1 MTKENKNP
9 PNCDDIVKNIYQNDP
24 LNNSLPSDLY
34 TKPKQGSNETYA
46 CNLTPRISLE
56 DCHSSL
62 EHDVENTKEKNVF
75 KSKK

>member
-9 PNCDDIVKNIYQNDP
+9 PNCDDIVKKKYLNDP

-34 TKPKQGSNETYA
+34 TKPKQGSNEMYV
-46 CNLTPRISLE
+46 CDLPPRFSSE

-62 EHDVENTKEKNVF
+62 EHDIENTKEKNVV